1 MAENTV
7 SAEIYEI
14 AYAAAGADESEKKL
28 LERLCAQAEER
39 LKAALR
45 AGVSVQ
51 DCEGAYVCASA
62 WLAAAALDG
71 ARLGGEELS
80 SLRAGELTVTRRTAS
95 EKNARLSR
103 LRAQAWEMMRPY
115 TTDGGFCFRGVQG

>member
-14 AYAAAGADESEKKL
+14 ACAAAGADESEKKL
-28 LERLCAQAEER
+28 LE
-39 LKAALR
+39 
-45 AGVSVQ
+45 
-51 DCEGAYVCASA
+51 
-62 WLAAAALDG
+62 
-71 ARLGGEELS
+71 
-80 SLRAGELTVTRRTAS
+80 
-95 EKNARLSR
+95 R

>member
-14 AYAAAGADESEKKL
+14 ACAAAGADESEKKL

-45 AGVSVQ
+45 AGVFP
-51 DCEGAYVCASA
+51 C
-62 WLAAAALDG
+62 
-71 ARLGGEELS
+71 
-80 SLRAGELTVTRRTAS
+80 RTAREPTS
-95 EKNARLSR
+95 ARRRGWLLPR
-103 LRAQAWEMMRPY
+103 WTARASGERSSPPCARAS
-115 TTDGGFCFRGVQG
+115 